1 MIRAFIFDLDG
12 TLVDTLGDIATVM
25 NGFLKTKS
33 WPGHSVEAYRMMV
46 GRGLA
51 TLIRAAVPPEQADF
65 ADDLYEEVFSVYQ
78 AMGVGD
84 SRPYPGTI
92 ETLGELAARGAKLA
106 VVSNKPD
113 AITRNMVQT
122 LFPRVP
128 FALIRGGLDGV
139 PAKPHPATALE
150 AAGACG
156 AAPSECAFIGDSDV
170 DMKTALAAGMLPVGA
185 AWGFRGR
192 EELRS
197 AGAAIIIDSITEA
210 LPLLSYDDR
219 ASR

>member
-12 TLVDTLGDIATVM
+12 TLVDTLGDIAAVM
-25 NGFLKTKS
+25 NGFLQSKS

-51 TLIRAAVPPEQADF
+51 NLIRAAVPPEQADF
-65 ADDLYEEVFSVYQ
+65 ADGLYDEVFGVYQ

-84 SRPYPGTI
+84 SRPYPGAA
-92 ETLGELAARGAKLA
+92 ETLGELAGRGVKLA

-113 AITRNMVQT
+113 AITRYMVET

-128 FALIRGGLDGV
+128 FSLIRGGLDGV
-139 PAKPHPATALE
+139 PAKPHPASALE
-150 AAGACG
+150 AATACG
-156 AAPSECAFIGDSDV
+156 AAPSECAFVGDSDV

-197 AGAAIIIDSITEA
+197 AGAAVILDAITEA
-210 LPLLSYDDR
+210 LPLL
-219 ASR
+219 ASDGMAPR